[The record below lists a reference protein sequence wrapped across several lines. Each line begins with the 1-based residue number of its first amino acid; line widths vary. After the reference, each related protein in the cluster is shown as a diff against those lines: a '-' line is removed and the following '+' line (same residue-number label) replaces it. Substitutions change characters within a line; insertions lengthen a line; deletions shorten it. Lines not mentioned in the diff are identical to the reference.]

1 MGSLEQHHSGDGD
14 NVAGDKIINH
24 VRLLVPGEL
33 AAPIELVF
41 ESLRQK
47 NKPMAKVQM
56 GMLKAMAQHVDQ
68 SAALVEVISIYG
80 GIMDDQDRDVAWTAV
95 AKVVSRATTPVIRD
109 ICQAALLRLAFD
121 EEREREAKDLYLGEA
136 SPGEYAQEAYL
147 RRYADEEHVRTA
159 AKGFPPEGVLTGVVE
174 AAIRLQLPQ
183 FALEQVNRL
192 NSLYGSYN
200 AKVLLAMA
208 TGLSLNTD
216 LQESH
221 FWLNRADVKERLDG
235 LRELVIELLQE
246 SGTDGRLHD
255 LGCSIFKIYQ
265 GVDSRRLFDALKLHL
280 QHLSAARSDEV
291 ARFMALA
298 GETSHLSQ
306 SAKDIQEASEDPQR
320 RQDWC
325 RTFLQAEAHP
335 IEEVG
340 PFLHL
345 AKPGELKEWLT
356 RDVLL
361 AGGSAME
368 EAYIRLLASVYQHS
382 SNAADA
388 EERHQISELVG
399 QFVSAWESELPHISP
414 GGAFELAERLL
425 ILDLPHL
432 ALKLTQPLMPVHQL
446 WSSPYVLTYMRCLL
460 EATQNKSFDEVI
472 SRVADASRSL
482 TLLSF
487 QSVHAEHVGNIDAAF
502 AFSRMMIELAPDEP
516 YGWYRQ
522 CYLLGHYRDLAEQ
535 REFHG
540 QIPDSVLL
548 TPSQPVK
555 GILFFMVLAGSFA
568 QAESR
573 WIDWMI
579 GSPREHAV
587 DFVNFHFGLVF
598 RKCEPMEISR
608 SVNQC
613 VAAVQY
619 RYEKESLIRLV
630 VDADQTEGE
639 FTIKAASPI
648 GQMMLRLSPGDSEIL
663 QMTTYTLEE
672 YLPPYIACLRI
683 ALQLRGL
690 HNDGSDVFSMMHM
703 PADPAEFIPL
713 LEQKMA
719 HSTRHYRN
727 MRDMEAIPLY
737 MRGHGLY
744 PSDVFKAALSCWT
757 DVKIPKPALCN
768 IGEEKP
774 TSMVLDAYG
783 ISYLAVTDL
792 AKCLLDTGVSFVVST
807 STMEALKQFFAEVS
821 HDKYMTL
828 GVDDA
833 GRLSRTTAND
843 LRQHDGHILA
853 SLKLIIENAEVV
865 RPAVQDEGLEV
876 FAINDSIHASVYET
890 MQLSIANRIPW
901 FCMDEAYGAL
911 HNINGHPLVNIQT
924 VLLNATATL
933 PFDFDQ
939 RRHSLLLYAF
949 GSLPITL
956 TFKDIYDL
964 ARTPSSL
971 AGLIFLKIIQ
981 NHGREIFEID
991 NRPQLLLN
999 TIYLHLDT
1007 MFGRDAL
1014 AVNDTSSSWLLYTS
1028 HVFNHGLQLYLEL
1041 TGDGSAEW
1049 RFARALH
1056 HFMRLSDGQLSFSR
1070 SLASRF
1076 AEFAFGHFMDWGAIQ
1091 ESYLALAAQG
1101 TSRESSEE

>member
-1 MGSLEQHHSGDGD
+1 MASLEQHHSGDGD
-14 NVAGDKIINH
+14 NVAGNKIINH
-24 VRLLVPGEL
+24 VRLLAPGEL
-33 AAPIELVF
+33 AGPIELVF

-47 NKPMAKVQM
+47 NKPMAKAQM
-56 GMLKAMAQHVDQ
+56 GMLKAMPQHVEE

-80 GIMDDQDRDVAWTAV
+80 GLVDDQDRDAAWTAV

-109 ICQAALLRLAFD
+109 ICQAALLQLAFD
-121 EEREREAKDLYLGEA
+121 EAREREARDLYLAET

-147 RRYADEEHVRTA
+147 RRYANEDHVRTA

-174 AAIRLQLPQ
+174 AAIRLQLSQ
-183 FALEQVNRL
+183 LALEQANRL

-208 TGLSLNTD
+208 TGLSLNPD
-216 LQESH
+216 LREFH
-221 FWLNRADVKERLDG
+221 FWLNRAAVKARMDG
-235 LRELVIELLQE
+235 LREMVIELLQE
-246 SGTDGRLHD
+246 SGTDPRLHD

-265 GVDSRRLFDALKLHL
+265 GSESRRLFNALK
-280 QHLSAARSDEV
+280 QHVQYMDAARSDEV

-306 SAKDIQEASEDPQR
+306 PAHDVQAASEDPQL

-325 RTFLQAEAHP
+325 RTFLRADAHP

-345 AKPGELKEWLT
+345 ANPGELKEWLT
-356 RDVLL
+356 RDRLL

-368 EAYIRLLASVYQHS
+368 ESYIRLLANVHQRS
-382 SNAADA
+382 SNPDDV

-399 QFVSAWESELPHISP
+399 QFVSAWESELHHISP
-414 GGAFELAERLL
+414 GGTFELAERLL

-432 ALKLTQPLMPVHQL
+432 ALRLIQPLMPSHQL
-446 WSSPYVLTYMRCLL
+446 WASPYVLTYMRCLL
-460 EATQNKSFDEVI
+460 EAKQNKSFDEVI
-472 SRVADASRSL
+472 SRVADASSSL

-502 AFSRMMIELAPDEP
+502 AFSRMMIELASDEP

-579 GSPREHAV
+579 QSPREHAV
-587 DFVNFHFGLVF
+587 DFVNFHFGLIF
-598 RKCEPMEISR
+598 RKCESMEISS

-613 VAAVQY
+613 IAAVQY
-619 RYEKESLIRLV
+619 RYEKDSLIRLV

-639 FTIKAASPI
+639 YTIKAASPI
-648 GQMMLRLSPGDSEIL
+648 GQMMLRLSSGESEIL

-672 YLPPYIACLRI
+672 NLPPYIACLRI

-713 LEQKMA
+713 LEEKMA
-719 HSTRHYRN
+719 HSNRHYRN

-744 PSDVFKAALSCWT
+744 PSDSFKAAFACWT
-757 DVKIPKPALCN
+757 DAKIPKPTLSN

-774 TSMVLDAYG
+774 TSMVLDAFG

-792 AKCLLDTGVSFVVST
+792 AKCLLDNGVTFVVSK
-807 STMEALKQFFAEVS
+807 STMEALKQFFAEIS
-821 HDKYMTL
+821 DEKYMTL
-828 GVDDA
+828 AVDDA
-833 GRLSRTTAND
+833 GKLSRTTAND
-843 LRQHDGHILA
+843 LRQRDGHVLT
-853 SLKLIIENAEVV
+853 SLKLIIESAEVV
-865 RPAVQDEGLEV
+865 RPVVHDELLEV
-876 FAINDSIHASVYET
+876 FAINDSLHTTVYDA
-890 MQLSIANRIPW
+890 MQLSVANRIPW

-911 HNINGHPLVNIQT
+911 HNIKGHPLVNLQAL
-924 VLLNATATL
+924 LLNATATL
-933 PFDFDQ
+933 PFDFEQ

-949 GSLPITL
+949 GALPITL
-956 TFKDIYDL
+956 TFNDIYGL

-971 AGLIFLKIIQ
+971 AGLLLLKIIQ
-981 NHGREIFEID
+981 NYGREIFAIE
-991 NRPQLLLN
+991 NRPLILLN
-999 TIYLHLDT
+999 AIYLHMDA
-1007 MFGRDAL
+1007 MFGREAL
-1014 AVNDTSSSWLLYTS
+1014 AVSAKYSPWLTYTS
-1028 HVFNHGLQLYLEL
+1028 HVFNHGVQLYLDISGE
-1041 TGDGSAEW
+1041 GSAEW
-1049 RFARALH
+1049 RFARALN
-1056 HFMRLSDGQLSFSR
+1056 HFMQLCNGRPSFTH

-1076 AEFAFGHFMDWGAIQ
+1076 VEFAFGHLMDWGAVK
-1091 ESYLALAAQG
+1091 ECYLEIVAQG
-1101 TSRESSEE
+1101 SVQEPGE

>member
-1 MGSLEQHHSGDGD
+1 VGSLEQHHSGDGD

-80 GIMDDQDRDVAWTAV
+80 GLMDDQDRDVAWTAV
-95 AKVVSRATTPVIRD
+95 AKVISRATTPVIRD

-121 EEREREAKDLYLGEA
+121 EEREREVKDLYLGEA

-208 TGLSLNTD
+208 TGLSLSTD

-265 GVDSRRLFDALKLHL
+265 GSESRRLFDALKKHV
-280 QHLSAARSDEV
+280 QHMDAARSDEV

-345 AKPGELKEWLT
+345 AKPSELKEWLS

-382 SNAADA
+382 SNAANA

-399 QFVSAWESELPHISP
+399 QFVSTWESELPHISP
-414 GGAFELAERLL
+414 SGAFELADRLL

-432 ALKLTQPLMPVHQL
+432 ALRLTQPLMPVHQL

-460 EATQNKSFDEVI
+460 EARQNKSFDEVI

-487 QSVHAEHVGNIDAAF
+487 QSLHAEHVGNIDAAS

-630 VDADQTEGE
+630 VEDDQSEGE

-672 YLPPYIACLRI
+672 HLPPYIACLRI

-744 PSDVFKAALSCWT
+744 PSDAFKAALTCWT
-757 DVKIPKPALCN
+757 DVKIPKPTLCN
-768 IGEEKP
+768 IGEENP
-774 TSMVLDAYG
+774 SSMVLDAYG

-865 RPAVQDEGLEV
+865 RPVVQDEGLEV

-890 MQLSIANRIPW
+890 MQLSISNRIPW

-964 ARTPSSL
+964 ARMPSSL

-981 NHGREIFEID
+981 NHGREIFGID

-999 TIYLHLDT
+999 AIYLHLHT

-1014 AVNDTSSSWLLYTS
+1014 AVNDTSSPWLLYTS

-1041 TGDGSAEW
+1041 SGDGSAEW

-1056 HFMRLSDGQLSFSR
+1056 HLMRLSDGQLSFSR

-1076 AEFAFGHFMDWGAIQ
+1076 AEFSFGHFMDWGAIQ
-1091 ESYLALAAQG
+1091 ESYLALSAQG
-1101 TSRESSEE
+1101 PSQGGSEE

>member
-1 MGSLEQHHSGDGD
+1 MASLEQHHSGDGD
-14 NVAGDKIINH
+14 NVAGNKIINH
-24 VRLLVPGEL
+24 VRSLAPGEL

-56 GMLKAMAQHVDQ
+56 GMLKAMAQHVEQ

-80 GIMDDQDRDVAWTAV
+80 GLMDDQDRGAAWTAV
-95 AKVVSRATTPVIRD
+95 AKVVSHATTPVIRD
-109 ICQAALLRLAFD
+109 ICQAALLQLAFD
-121 EEREREAKDLYLGEA
+121 EAREGEARDLYLAET

-147 RRYADEEHVRTA
+147 RRYADEDLVRAA

-183 FALEQVNRL
+183 LALEQANRL

-200 AKVLLAMA
+200 ANVLLAMA
-208 TGLSLNTD
+208 TGLSLNPD
-216 LQESH
+216 LQEFH
-221 FWLNRADVKERLDG
+221 FWLNRADVKARMDG
-235 LRELVIELLQE
+235 LREMVIELLQE

-265 GVDSRRLFDALKLHL
+265 GSESRSLFNALK
-280 QHLSAARSDEV
+280 QHVQYMDAARSDEV

-306 SAKDIQEASEDPQR
+306 SAQDVQAASEDPQR

-325 RTFLQAEAHP
+325 RTFLRAEAHP

-345 AKPGELKEWLT
+345 ANPGELKEWLT
-356 RDVLL
+356 RDRLL

-368 EAYIRLLASVYQHS
+368 ESYIRLLANVRQRS
-382 SNAADA
+382 SNPDDV
-388 EERHQISELVG
+388 EDRHQISELVG
-399 QFVSAWESELPHISP
+399 QFVSAWESELPQISP

-432 ALKLTQPLMPVHQL
+432 ALRLTQALMPSHQL
-446 WSSPYVLTYMRCLL
+446 WASPYVLTYMRCLL
-460 EATQNKSFDEVI
+460 EARQNKSFDEVI

-502 AFSRMMIELAPDEP
+502 AFSRMMIELASDEP

-555 GILFFMVLAGSFA
+555 GILFFMVLAGNFA

-579 GSPREHAV
+579 QSPREHAV
-587 DFVNFHFGLVF
+587 DFVNFHFGLIF
-598 RKCEPMEISR
+598 RKCESMEISR

-613 VAAVQY
+613 IAAVQY
-619 RYEKESLIRLV
+619 RYEKDSLIRLV

-639 FTIKAASPI
+639 YTIKAASPI
-648 GQMMLRLSPGDSEIL
+648 GQMMLRLLPGESEIL

-672 YLPPYIACLRI
+672 NLPPYIACLRI

-690 HNDGSDVFSMMHM
+690 HNDGSDVFSMIHM

-713 LEQKMA
+713 LEEKMA
-719 HSTRHYRN
+719 HSNRHYRN

-744 PSDVFKAALSCWT
+744 PADSFKAAFTCWT
-757 DVKIPKPALCN
+757 DAKIPKPTLSN

-774 TSMVLDAYG
+774 TSMVLDAFG

-792 AKCLLDTGVSFVVST
+792 AKCLLDTDVTFVVSK
-807 STMEALKQFFAEVS
+807 STMEALKQFFAEIS
-821 HDKYMTL
+821 DEKYMTL
-828 GVDDA
+828 AVDDA
-833 GRLSRTTAND
+833 GKLSRTTAND
-843 LRQHDGHILA
+843 VRQRDGHVLT
-853 SLKLIIENAEVV
+853 SLRLIIESAEVV
-865 RPAVQDEGLEV
+865 RPVVHDELLEV
-876 FAINDSIHASVYET
+876 FAINDSLHTTVYDA
-890 MQLSIANRIPW
+890 MQLSVANRIPW

-911 HNINGHPLVNIQT
+911 HNIKGHPLVNLQAL
-924 VLLNATATL
+924 LLNATAKL
-933 PFDFDQ
+933 PFDFEQ

-949 GSLPITL
+949 GALPITL
-956 TFKDIYDL
+956 TFKEIYDL

-971 AGLIFLKIIQ
+971 AGLILLKIIQ
-981 NHGREIFEID
+981 THGREIFAIE
-991 NRPQLLLN
+991 NRPQMLLN
-999 TIYLHLDT
+999 AIYLHLDA
-1007 MFGRDAL
+1007 MFGREAL
-1014 AVNDTSSSWLLYTS
+1014 AVNAKYSPWLTYTA
-1028 HVFNHGLQLYLEL
+1028 HVFNHGLQLYLDISGE
-1041 TGDGSAEW
+1041 GSAEW
-1049 RFARALH
+1049 RFARALN
-1056 HFMRLSDGQLSFSR
+1056 HFMQLCNGRPSFTQ

-1076 AEFAFGHFMDWGAIQ
+1076 VEFAFGHFMDWGVVKECYLEIVARCSVQ
-1091 ESYLALAAQG
+1091 EPG
-1101 TSRESSEE
+1101 E